1 VLPEHCAAA
10 WRGALS
16 ASSSAS
22 VRASGREEAREP
34 PLRGAREPSLRGAHE
49 PPRGAEACRSDAC
62 AQIDG
67 GAAMVD
73 DDGEEA
79 ISLRT
84 YAAQAG
90 ELSPKRTHF
99 LQQKKRL
106 RLTREIRLV

>member
-1 VLPEHCAAA
+1 MLPEHCAAA

-49 PPRGAEACRSDAC
+49 PPRGAEACRSGAC
-62 AQIDG
+62 AQING
-67 GAAMVD
+67 GAALVD

-84 YAAQAG
+84 EAAQEG
-90 ELSPKRTHF
+90 ESAEKNHF

-106 RLTREIRLV
+106 RLD